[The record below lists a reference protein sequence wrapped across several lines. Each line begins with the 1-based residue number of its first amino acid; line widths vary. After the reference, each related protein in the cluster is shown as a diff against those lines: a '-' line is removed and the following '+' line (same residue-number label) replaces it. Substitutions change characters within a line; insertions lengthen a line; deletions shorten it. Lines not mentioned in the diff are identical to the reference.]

1 MSSNFSNFGKCDSD
15 DDIENN
21 DIMIIDYEE
30 FSGSVLKTNNSLPNF
45 LQKNKNQENNSLS
58 NLNQKTQPLTINNSN
73 DNPTNKRPLQLDESS
88 SPPESFV
95 AQSSVDFQEHINK
108 RHILFHRNTTLKKT
122 ANYDDVDNS
131 TMRQLPSQTLPTVP
145 TQTTIMRP
153 ILPKPIPVSSFSM
166 LTSST
171 STSSS
176 PSITNQTI
184 STPNVQTTTTPEPMP
199 MSGSTRSTGSASEIP
214 ISVAHNYKNKGSLTK
229 NNTNAFKFNLLRD
242 KRRNVRKPVGNP
254 ISVPVN
260 TPEGIKRVFLNNN
273 KEDTTYKDVTH
284 KDSTTCQLPSQTL
297 PTVST
302 QTPIIRPILPKPI
315 PASSLLMVASLTSTS
330 SLSITNQT
338 ISTPNVQIT
347 TTPESMPI
355 SKSTKSTGSAPE
367 IPISVAHNYKNKGSL
382 AENNINAFKFNLVR
396 DKRRNLR
403 KPAGNPISVP
413 VNTPEGIKRVF
424 LNNNKEDTTYKDA
437 THKDST
443 TCQLPSQ
450 TPPTVPTQ
458 TPIIRPI
465 LPKPIPASSS
475 PMVASS
481 ASTSPNSVALNNYNY
496 NKGSLEKNNINAFK
510 FNLVRNKHC
519 NVRKPA
525 GNSMSVP
532 VNTPEGIK
540 KDFLNDH
547 KEDTTHKDAA
557 LKDIA
562 HKDIT
567 CKDTTR
573 KNVAHKDTIYKDL
586 TYVEIT
592 CENRTCEGI
601 ICEDIT
607 HQDIDTTYENIID
620 LEDTTHKDT
629 NHFHFLQLN
638 GEIPSLL
645 NSEKIKLKNLDYIV
659 VLDMRDLNDLHSYE
673 ILKKFGVDETSVN
686 NKIGS
691 AFCLLENK
699 KLVINST
706 DNGCLALWNISNS
719 QQGLE
724 SQIPQIII
732 NVFNEDYMTNKITS
746 CDSRDDGTSV
756 ISSTSGKGQLIICDY
771 KITSCHY
778 NPYVETSLLTAGV
791 DGTIKWWD
799 TRKLKGI
806 LNNLPYPLHTF
817 KKHIGGVN
825 KVSWSPHIKSIF
837 ASCSDDN
844 TVIIWNS
851 ENIDKEEL
859 GMCFTHKGHRTIA
872 SVSSSSE
879 VNVGLLQVWSP
890 YLPLL

>member
-1 MSSNFSNFGKCDSD
+1 
-15 DDIENN
+15 
-21 DIMIIDYEE
+21 
-30 FSGSVLKTNNSLPNF
+30 
-45 LQKNKNQENNSLS
+45 
-58 NLNQKTQPLTINNSN
+58 
-73 DNPTNKRPLQLDESS
+73 
-88 SPPESFV
+88 
-95 AQSSVDFQEHINK
+95 
-108 RHILFHRNTTLKKT
+108 
-122 ANYDDVDNS
+122 DDVDVKLATIRS
-131 TMRQLPSQTLPTVP
+131 DDAGIGFGRIGLIIGVWVETV
-145 TQTTIMRP
+145 
-153 ILPKPIPVSSFSM
+153 
-166 LTSST
+166 
-171 STSSS
+171 
-176 PSITNQTI
+176 
-184 STPNVQTTTTPEPMP
+184 
-199 MSGSTRSTGSASEIP
+199 
-214 ISVAHNYKNKGSLTK
+214 
-229 NNTNAFKFNLLRD
+229 
-242 KRRNVRKPVGNP
+242 
-254 ISVPVN
+254 
-260 TPEGIKRVFLNNN
+260 
-273 KEDTTYKDVTH
+273 
-284 KDSTTCQLPSQTL
+284 
-297 PTVST
+297 
-302 QTPIIRPILPKPI
+302 
-315 PASSLLMVASLTSTS
+315 
-330 SLSITNQT
+330 
-338 ISTPNVQIT
+338 
-347 TTPESMPI
+347 
-355 SKSTKSTGSAPE
+355 
-367 IPISVAHNYKNKGSL
+367 
-382 AENNINAFKFNLVR
+382 
-396 DKRRNLR
+396 
-403 KPAGNPISVP
+403 
-413 VNTPEGIKRVF
+413 
-424 LNNNKEDTTYKDA
+424 
-437 THKDST
+437 
-443 TCQLPSQ
+443 
-450 TPPTVPTQ
+450 
-458 TPIIRPI
+458 
-465 LPKPIPASSS
+465 
-475 PMVASS
+475 
-481 ASTSPNSVALNNYNY
+481 
-496 NKGSLEKNNINAFK
+496 
-510 FNLVRNKHC
+510 
-519 NVRKPA
+519 
-525 GNSMSVP
+525 
-532 VNTPEGIK
+532 
-540 KDFLNDH
+540 
-547 KEDTTHKDAA
+547 
-557 LKDIA
+557 
-562 HKDIT
+562 
-567 CKDTTR
+567 DTTR

-629 NHFHFLQLN
+629 M
-638 GEIPSLL
+638 
-645 NSEKIKLKNLDYIV
+645 
-659 VLDMRDLNDLHSYE
+659 DMRDLNDLHSYE